1 MLARSGATMAKTA
14 RPQRI
19 DRTDT
24 LKQGLLARKRELED
38 DVQRRIR
45 GGRAQRAQE
54 GTDDLEHSEADIQDD
69 LALALLQIQ
78 SQTLARIDAAL
89 ARLDAG
95 GYGRCVECE
104 HEIAAR
110 RLHALPFAVRCQGC
124 EESREQAHRQARRLS
139 PNGGTPVRFSDLG
152 LFQEAR

>member
-1 MLARSGATMAKTA
+1 MPKTLE
-14 RPQRI
+14 PQSLH
-19 DRTDT
+19 RTDL
-24 LKQGLLARKRELED
+24 LKQGLLARKQELQD

-45 GGRAQRAQE
+45 SGRARRAQE

-69 LALALLQIQ
+69 LALALLQLH

-95 GYGRCVECE
+95 GYGCCVECE
-104 HEIAAR
+104 REIAAR
-110 RLHALPFAVRCQGC
+110 RLRALPFAVRCQGC
-124 EESREQAHRQARRLS
+124 EEHREQAHGHARRLS
-139 PNGGTPVRFSDLG
+139 QNGGTLARLSDLG